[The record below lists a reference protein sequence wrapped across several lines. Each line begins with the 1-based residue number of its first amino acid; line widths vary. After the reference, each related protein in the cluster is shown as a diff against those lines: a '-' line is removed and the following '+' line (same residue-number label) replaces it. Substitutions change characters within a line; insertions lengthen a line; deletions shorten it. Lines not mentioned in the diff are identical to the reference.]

1 MVGVGGIGMSITGSV
16 SQIGTS
22 AFCAGGTV
30 RIAIDAISS
39 LVFETRINAFTMIKI
54 EQTQF

>member
-30 RIAIDAISS
+30 RIAIDAI
-39 LVFETRINAFTMIKI
+39 
-54 EQTQF
+54 

>member
-1 MVGVGGIGMSITGSV
+1 MKNYIHIEWYRMVGVGGIGMSITGSV

-30 RIAIDAISS
+30 RIAIDAI
-39 LVFETRINAFTMIKI
+39 
-54 EQTQF
+54 